1 VLQGTSSASTIRGL
15 INLQRYTM
23 SKERY
28 ENLKRLHQAEGEL
41 AYSLAVFGDA
51 IAKREK
57 YKDSGLDGMD
67 AVHYYLIH
75 KFGWLP
81 RDVKAMSAEDIRFV
95 LSEEMAGWGLPK
107 DAR

>member
-1 VLQGTSSASTIRGL
+1 
-15 INLQRYTM
+15 M

-28 ENLKRLHQAEGEL
+28 EILKRLHEAEGGL
-41 AYSLAVFGDA
+41 AYSLAVFGDE

-57 YKDSGLDGMD
+57 YADPELTGMD

-75 KFGWLP
+75 KFHWLP
-81 RDVKAMSAEDIRFV
+81 RDVRSMTAEDIRFV
-95 LSEEMAGWGLPK
+95 LSEEMNGWVMPK